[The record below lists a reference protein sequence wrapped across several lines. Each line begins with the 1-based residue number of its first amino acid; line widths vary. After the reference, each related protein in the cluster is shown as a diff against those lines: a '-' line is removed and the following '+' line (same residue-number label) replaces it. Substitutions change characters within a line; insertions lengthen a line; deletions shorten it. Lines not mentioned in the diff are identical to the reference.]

1 MKTRAMITLISSV
14 SVLAAGCGGGEVR
27 WAGTIT
33 DSAGVTVVFNTDVGI
48 WALGEEWTLEE
59 DLRIGAVDGPPEYQ
73 FGQVLQIAVDSKGR
87 IFVLDGQAQHVQ
99 VYSPVGVHEQTIG
112 ARGSGPGEL
121 QAGLALLIGT
131 GDTLL
136 VPDGQNLRFNRYA
149 PDGSS
154 AGSTKL
160 PIEEGRPMSFRATAS
175 GVIVEQLRP
184 LMLPGQPAI
193 ENPKDVVVLLANDGT
208 VTDTLMTFS
217 SGESMSSGAF
227 TLFAPEPAWDIT
239 DDLQLLFGI
248 NDDYRITL
256 YTDGQPDRIFIKYF
270 QRQPIREADAEAIK
284 SEIRRRMTQYGASA
298 EQISR
303 QLDRVQFADYFPAF
317 NIVGAGPNGTTW
329 VQHFRPLSDLSE
341 EELASIV
348 GRANFGGPNWDV
360 FDAQGRYLGVVTMP
374 EDFTPKLF
382 RGDKI
387 YGIWRDELD
396 VQYVLRL
403 RVVGDLGPGET

>member
-184 LMLPGQPAI
+184 LMLPGQP
-193 ENPKDVVVLLANDGT
+193 
-208 VTDTLMTFS
+208 
-217 SGESMSSGAF
+217 
-227 TLFAPEPAWDIT
+227 
-239 DDLQLLFGI
+239 
-248 NDDYRITL
+248 
-256 YTDGQPDRIFIKYF
+256 
-270 QRQPIREADAEAIK
+270 
-284 SEIRRRMTQYGASA
+284 
-298 EQISR
+298 
-303 QLDRVQFADYFPAF
+303 
-317 NIVGAGPNGTTW
+317 
-329 VQHFRPLSDLSE
+329 
-341 EELASIV
+341 
-348 GRANFGGPNWDV
+348 
-360 FDAQGRYLGVVTMP
+360 
-374 EDFTPKLF
+374 
-382 RGDKI
+382 
-387 YGIWRDELD
+387 
-396 VQYVLRL
+396 
-403 RVVGDLGPGET
+403 